1 MALRAST
8 QLGPPPQG
16 GGCVSPVN
24 NAALLVTKANA
35 TSYTP
40 TGAPVID
47 TLIPADTIIRCT
59 DEGILKTLQEIV
71 TENGGSIPSSGATNT
86 NTPGVKV
93 KRPNCECTNL
103 SKIKLYNNTSFTG
116 ASAGLFRTITF
127 SDGYSVS
134 LGNKWQML
142 KVGTAG
148 LEFKQ
153 INSGNL
159 VANDYV
165 VACQSYGKT
174 QDISSGCLKITNK
187 VNTDIASGMY
197 AYQPETDY
205 PQNSFGTSEMIAA
218 IMLENGVYIFSI
230 PNGGSY

>member
-1 MALRAST
+1 MALIAST

-24 NAALLVTKANA
+24 NTALLVTKANSVSTAVSTA
-35 TSYTP
+35 TY
-40 TGAPVID
+40 D
-47 TLIPADTIIRCT
+47 QLIPASTKIRCT
-59 DEGILKTLQEIV
+59 DEGVLKTFQEIV
-71 TENGGSIPSSGATNT
+71 TENGGSIPSSGNTNT

-103 SKIKLYNNTSFTG
+103 SKIKLFNNNVNVTPSNPNQ
-116 ASAGLFRTITF
+116 IWNCTF
-127 SDGYSVS
+127 SDGYSVQ
-134 LGNKWQML
+134 LGSYWQFLIVSTLGL
-142 KVGTAG
+142 KFVPLIAATT
-148 LEFKQ
+148 
-153 INSGNL
+153 
-159 VANDYV
+159 NDFV

-174 QDISSGCLKITNK
+174 QDISSGCLQLSSKSATSL
-187 VNTDIASGMY
+187 TSGTIY